1 MAGIGTIAQP
11 PNYSGNPGFAYTEYG
26 RKGGPSS
33 AVGLIGARI
42 NTVDQTFTSDAQRS
56 YEVNVD
62 RYNTF
67 KAPAESIDDEI
78 LDLQDDIKDEKTW
91 ITQNATVDN
100 IWYESPAIFSTTT
113 DAKNAV
119 SPIYDGGAI
128 SNGVDTKGMAFARQ
142 VIEFVG
148 DETFTAG
155 LFLSHGTPAPNPTTI
170 AYGQIAFSSTGKY
183 VMLDLNTVVEVS
195 GPFPTG
201 STEFQVG
208 VTTTYDS
215 STVLSASSQVG
226 YVGFTT
232 LLEDLSII
240 TRLPALEPIPD
251 GNESDIFGNV
261 QYDALDSS
269 NSGQGVPGISFVA
282 TANTFFPNAN
292 NYLQNGDGYGGYGS
306 GDVWSRPPA
315 TEIGE
320 VVAFSTTGTSKAVS
334 IAGSITSRIDV
345 INHKRFGAAGYNG
358 ITSFTDTNN
367 VIKKMK
373 KESAVNAWSYKRSDV
388 DMTNFKNELTNA
400 YEILN
405 DPQYGGPW

>member
-1 MAGIGTIAQP
+1 MAGIETIAQP

-42 NTVDQTFTSDAQRS
+42 NTVDQTFEPNTNRA
-56 YEVNVD
+56 YEVNVE

-67 KAPAESIDDEI
+67 KAPSSSIDGEI

-100 IWYESPAIFSTTT
+100 IWYESPATFSSID
-113 DAKNAV
+113 DAKNAI

-128 SNGVDTKGMAFARQ
+128 SNGVETKGMAFARLA
-142 VIEFVG
+142 IEFVG

-155 LFLSHGTPAPNPTTI
+155 SFLSHGTPAPSPTTI

-183 VMLDLNTVVEVS
+183 VMLDLNTVF
-195 GPFPTG
+195 GTFPTG

-208 VTTTYDS
+208 LTTTYDS
-215 STVLSASSQVG
+215 STVVSASSSVA

-240 TRLPALEPIPD
+240 TKLPALEPIPD
-251 GNESDIFGNV
+251 GSKSNIFGDVEYN
-261 QYDALDSS
+261 ALNSS
-269 NSGQGVPGISFVA
+269 NKGEGVPGLSIVA

-292 NYLQNGDGYGGYGS
+292 NYLQNGDGYEGWGS

-334 IAGSITSRIDV
+334 IAGSITSRITV
-345 INHKRFGAAGYNG
+345 INHKRFGDASNNG
-358 ITSFTDTNN
+358 ITTFTDTSN
-367 VIKKMK
+367 VVKKMK
-373 KESAVNAWSYKRSDV
+373 KESAVNAWSYKRTDV
-388 DMTNFKNELTNA
+388 DMTNFKADLINA
-400 YEILN
+400 YEVLN